1 MEDPLTLI
9 FRVLHNHF
17 MLQQPSEKFASTDN
31 LSLEKPKFAN
41 IWSNPIKKL
50 RKQLHYAPETLKM

>member
-1 MEDPLTLI
+1 
-9 FRVLHNHF
+9 

-31 LSLEKPKFAN
+31 LSLEKPIFAN

-50 RKQLHYAPETLKM
+50 RKQLYYASETLKM